1 MYICMYVL
9 DVIRMLFCRTWGHL
23 IYVCAAAFKH
33 FTILRD
39 MYHLCTH
46 KYGRVSLSHERACRS
61 MSEQILSD
69 KGLKQSFKSLSN
81 LHSEDVEVVW
91 KRYVMRIETMV
102 GNELSSQGN
111 ETLKREKKGNTMES
125 LRKVKGDINTK
136 VKLDV

>member
-1 MYICMYVL
+1 M
-9 DVIRMLFCRTWGHL
+9 
-23 IYVCAAAFKH
+23 CAR
-33 FTILRD
+33 LR
-39 MYHLCTH
+39 LSISPNCVTCTTCAH
-46 KYGRVSLSHERACRS
+46 TSMDVSLSHERACRS

-91 KRYVMRIETMV
+91 KRYVMHIETMV